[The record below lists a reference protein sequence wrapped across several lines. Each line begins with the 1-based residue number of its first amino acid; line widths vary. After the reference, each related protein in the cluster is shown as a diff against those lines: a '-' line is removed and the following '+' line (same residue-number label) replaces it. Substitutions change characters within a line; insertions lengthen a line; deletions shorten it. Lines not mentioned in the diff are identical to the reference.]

1 MQETK
6 SINSITLDSLN
17 KEAKNRIL
25 MYTTARQFKNAVP
38 LEEMFI
44 IPSKIGNWVNYCKI
58 TLNNIKL
65 EDFIIRYG
73 LKDNSPV
80 QLNNQA
86 MLTARGDKIISKQS
100 PFIVNKSFACEVY
113 LKLILLENN
122 IDFKDLKGIN
132 GHKLCKLYSKTKSS
146 FKKELQ
152 EYMIPK
158 GFNNIDEK
166 IKNISEA
173 FINWRYIYQKYEII
187 DSLDFI
193 FLDELCS
200 YLDEQSKQLILKNYS
215 YDVSKDIR

>member
-17 KEAKNRIL
+17 KEAKDRIL

-44 IPSKIGNWVNYCKI
+44 IPSKIGNWVNYFKI
-58 TLNNIKL
+58 TLNKIKL

-132 GHKLCKLYSKTKSS
+132 GHKLWKLYSKTKSS

>member
-17 KEAKNRIL
+17 KEAKDRIL

-132 GHKLCKLYSKTKSS
+132 GHKLWKLYSKTKSS

-152 EYMIPK
+152 EYMLPK